1 MAALLE
7 QAANKNELLTA
18 ITDALEAHK
27 SMSDQALGSE
37 RVFEGLKDVSLRRA
51 RLYEALRE
59 RRSNIRPSTG

>member
-37 RVFEGLKDVSLRRA
+37 RVFEGLKDVLLRPA
-51 RLYEALRE
+51 QLYEALRE
-59 RRSNIRPSTG
+59 RRSNIRPPTG